1 MILAAHFTEVL
12 GGLKAKT
19 VETVRFER
27 PERISF
33 RLVRGPVP
41 HVIEVPVDVAA
52 GFACNAIAVGHRVVS
67 SLAAER
73 LEGPLHDAGFDTV
86 VALPMSEFMKS
97 GGGVRC
103 LSLPLDTGR
112 AAA

>member
-1 MILAAHFTEVL
+1 
-12 GGLKAKT
+12 
-19 VETVRFER
+19 
-27 PERISF
+27 
-33 RLVRGPVP
+33 
-41 HVIEVPVDVAA
+41 
-52 GFACNAIAVGHRVVS
+52 
-67 SLAAER
+67 
-73 LEGPLHDAGFDTV
+73 V